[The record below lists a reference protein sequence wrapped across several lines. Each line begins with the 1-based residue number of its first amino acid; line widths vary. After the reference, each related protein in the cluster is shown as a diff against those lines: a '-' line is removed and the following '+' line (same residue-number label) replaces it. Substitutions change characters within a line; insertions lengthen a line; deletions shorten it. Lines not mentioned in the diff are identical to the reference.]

1 MQYIW
6 RSLESKFYQLTAN
19 VLNIKMKFFHADA
32 HDSSFKNLTEE
43 PTIVVTPR
51 DTTQKKNLTTTNVG
65 EECNFS
71 HNTI

>member
-1 MQYIW
+1 
-6 RSLESKFYQLTAN
+6 
-19 VLNIKMKFFHADA
+19 MKFFHADA